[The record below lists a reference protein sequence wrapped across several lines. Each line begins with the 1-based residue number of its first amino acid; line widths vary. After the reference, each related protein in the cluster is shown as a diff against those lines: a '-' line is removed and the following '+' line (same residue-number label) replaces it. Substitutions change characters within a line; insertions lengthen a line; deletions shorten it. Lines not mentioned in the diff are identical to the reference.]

1 MANRIPAE
9 LQPLINK
16 MTNWQR
22 NQWAAAGYPIE
33 VAKVARFTRLQRDR
47 SEVYAGEVLPP
58 AKVA

>member
-9 LQPLINK
+9 LQPLINR

-33 VAKVARFTRLQRDR
+33 TSKVARFTRLQKDR
-47 SEVYAGEVLPP
+47 TELYQGEILPP
-58 AKVA
+58 KAAA